1 MLSLMQ
7 GAAGLATSLIKDN
20 KSNKS
25 WICLLGLKKNQIYTE
40 KVIYSNDTSYT
51 PVIRK

>member
-7 GAAGLATSLIKDN
+7 GETGLATSLIKD